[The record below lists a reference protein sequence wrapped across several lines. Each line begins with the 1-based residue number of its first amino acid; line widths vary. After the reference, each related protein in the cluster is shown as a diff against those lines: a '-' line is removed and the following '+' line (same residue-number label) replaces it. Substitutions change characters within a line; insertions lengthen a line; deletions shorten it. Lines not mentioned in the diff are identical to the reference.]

1 MLLLFR
7 TQTGVSKI
15 VHLFLVQ
22 VLYCI
27 KVWDWSVGL
36 VILLSSLEPILAVEE
51 VIPVWFF
58 PLELRV
64 LPPCG

>member
-7 TQTGVSKI
+7 AQAEVSKI

-36 VILLSSLEPILAVEE
+36 MILLSSLEPSLAVEE

-58 PLELRV
+58 LLN
-64 LPPCG
+64 